1 MMRLMIVRNMLIV
14 VLLLMV
20 GHRGVVGRSYSMM
33 CRSLLMMGGRGSV
46 VLDRLVVSSCWC
58 MVTFSSLGVRMGGG
72 RSVSLLASFEGV
84 SSVRINIIVLA
95 VVLGVVWG
103 HMSDHL
109 VPVVHNVMVD
119 GNGMRA
125 GVFELINRS
134 VVLHVL
140 HLCVYHRC
148 LVVDL
153 AREEPF
159 VELLWHLDISDMIGS
174 GVGHGFKVSR
184 FVSLRYLDVSD
195 LGGIVAIFPA
205 LVNGDLND
213 TVVGLRCCI
222 NTLIMVCGGVVWFSS
237 HKVGLPDVMGG
248 CCRLRHVVECI
259 VGGIGASM
267 GCHHGGNNE
276 R

>member
-1 MMRLMIVRNMLIV
+1 MMRFMIVRNMLIV
-14 VLLLMV
+14 VLLLMM
-20 GHRGVVGRSYSMM
+20 GRWSYSMM
-33 CRSLLMMGGRGSV
+33 CRSLLMMGGRGNV
-46 VLDRLVVSSCWC
+46 VLDRLVVSSCRS

-72 RSVSLLASFEGV
+72 MSVSLLASFEGV

-95 VVLGVVWG
+95 VVLGVVRG

-134 VVLHVL
+134 VMLHVL

-153 AREEPF
+153 ASDEPF

-174 GVGHGFKVSR
+174 GVGHGFNVSR
-184 FVSLRYLDVSD
+184 FMRLRYLDVSD

-213 TVVGLRCCI
+213 TVVGLRCI

-237 HKVGLPDVMGG
+237 YKVGLPDVMGS
-248 CCRLRHVVECI
+248 CRRLRHVIERI
-259 VGGIGASM
+259 VGSIGASM
-267 GCHHGGNNE
+267 GCHHGCNNE